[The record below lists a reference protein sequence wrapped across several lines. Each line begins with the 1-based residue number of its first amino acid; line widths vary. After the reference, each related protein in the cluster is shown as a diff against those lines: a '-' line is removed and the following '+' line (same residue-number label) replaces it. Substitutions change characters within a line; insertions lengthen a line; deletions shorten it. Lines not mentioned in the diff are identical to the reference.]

1 MTKVLGYHEYIT
13 QGMGYM
19 YPEQCNAT
27 HYNVA
32 RPKPPSETLLPGAD
46 INATTYL
53 KGVKIGL
60 DLFPK
65 MSRSFPLWN
74 KTLDDVV
81 LNKMHASGDHFAT
94 FEGPEEI
101 VMTCKKCFTEV
112 KALMEWQ

>member
-1 MTKVLGYHEYIT
+1 
-13 QGMGYM
+13 
-19 YPEQCNAT
+19 
-27 HYNVA
+27 
-32 RPKPPSETLLPGAD
+32 
-46 INATTYL
+46 
-53 KGVKIGL
+53 
-60 DLFPK
+60 